1 MKRGLI
7 VGLTGGIA
15 CGKTTV
21 AKMMQ
26 ERGAHVIDVDDI
38 GHEMLKRGSPVY
50 EDLVKAFGPEVL
62 DESGDISRRKL
73 GRLVFQNPEMR
84 ERLNE
89 IVHPQIIRTSLER
102 ARKSAG
108 ENPCGIVVLD
118 APLLF
123 EVGMEREVD
132 VTVVV
137 TADERKQVERQI
149 ERWREMG
156 REVDEREALARIR
169 AQMPL
174 KRKIEMADFVIENNG
189 SIEELREKV
198 GRVWRKLC
206 LLSDLACDKISANS
220 SVEDVR

>member
-21 AKMMQ
+21 ARMLEEQ
-26 ERGAHVIDVDDI
+26 GAYVIDVDNI
-38 GHEMLKRGSPVY
+38 GHEMLKRGSSAY
-50 EDLVKAFGPEVL
+50 DDLIETFGTEVL
-62 DESGDISRRKL
+62 DENGDISREKL

-89 IVHPQIIRTSLER
+89 IVHPRIIQISLER
-102 ARKSAG
+102 ARRFAR

-137 TADERKQVERQI
+137 TADERKQVERQL
-149 ERWREMG
+149 ERWRRMG
-156 REVDEREALARIR
+156 REPDEREALARIR

-174 KRKIEMADFVIENNG
+174 ERKIEMADFAIENDG
-189 SIEELREKV
+189 SIEELREEV
-198 GRVWRKLC
+198 GRLWRKLR
-206 LLSDLACDKISANS
+206 LLSDRACDKISANS
-220 SVEDVR
+220 PLEDAR

>member
-21 AKMMQ
+21 ARMLEEQ
-26 ERGAHVIDVDDI
+26 GAYVIDVDNI
-38 GHEMLKRGSPVY
+38 GHEMLKRGSPAY
-50 EDLVKAFGPEVL
+50 DDLIETFGTEVL
-62 DESGDISRRKL
+62 DENGDISREKL

-89 IVHPQIIRTSLER
+89 IVHPRIIQISLER
-102 ARKSAG
+102 ARRFAR

-137 TADERKQVERQI
+137 TADERKQVERQL
-149 ERWREMG
+149 ERWRRMG
-156 REVDEREALARIR
+156 RKPDEREALARIR

-174 KRKIEMADFVIENNG
+174 ERKIEMADFAIENDG
-189 SIEELREKV
+189 SIEELREEV
-198 GRVWRKLC
+198 GRLWRKLR
-206 LLSDLACDKISANS
+206 LLSDRACDKISANS
-220 SVEDVR
+220 PLEDAR